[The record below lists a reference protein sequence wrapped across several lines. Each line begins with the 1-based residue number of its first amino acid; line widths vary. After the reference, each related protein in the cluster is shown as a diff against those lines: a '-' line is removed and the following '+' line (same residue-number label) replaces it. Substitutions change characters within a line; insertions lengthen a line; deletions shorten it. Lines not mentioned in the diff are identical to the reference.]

1 MKERLLKHVLF
12 IVGSFIFVFISATM
26 IFTHLHDGG
35 QIGMIIGLF
44 SFQLLFVL
52 AAYRLKWWIALLL
65 LVLLLLTIPL
75 TLLCMKFIYNNFI
88 NPENGTPIAF
98 ELFGYA
104 LYFIFALSLIEAAI
118 FIDQKY
124 RVNISKEV

>member
-1 MKERLLKHVLF
+1 MKQRILKHILF
-12 IVGSFIFVFISATM
+12 IAGSLICVFISVNL
-26 IFTHLHDGG
+26 IFTHLHDRG

-44 SFQLLFVL
+44 SFQLFFVL
-52 AAYRLKWWIALLL
+52 AAYRLKWWIAALL

-75 TLLCMKFIYNNFI
+75 TLLCMKFIYYGFI
-88 NPENGTPIAF
+88 NPENGTPVAF

-104 LYFIFALSLIEAAI
+104 LYFILALLLIEAGV

-124 RVNISKEV
+124 STKF